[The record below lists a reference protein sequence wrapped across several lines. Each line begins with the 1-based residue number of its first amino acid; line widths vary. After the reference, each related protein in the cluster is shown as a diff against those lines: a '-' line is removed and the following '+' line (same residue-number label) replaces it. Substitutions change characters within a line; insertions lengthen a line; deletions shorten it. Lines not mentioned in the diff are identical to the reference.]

1 MMKKILFLI
10 LVIFIGVILFK
21 KIYKQD
27 LDHFDYLIKK
37 SAKLYNVDHDL
48 VKAVIKQESQFD
60 PNARG
65 KHGEVGLMQITIPV
79 VKDWGKE
86 KKRKIVSRGLL
97 FSPEINIEI
106 GTWYLG
112 KALNHWSDHKDQV
125 VFALAQYNAGRKRAL
140 AWAKKIRN
148 KNVID
153 NIPFESTKIYIK
165 KVLEYHSEFA
175 QKSTLENTYR
185 GTTEQKN

>member
-1 MMKKILFLI
+1 MIKKTLFLI
-10 LVIFIGVILFK
+10 LVIFIGAILFK
-21 KIYKQD
+21 RIYKRD
-27 LDHFDYLIKK
+27 LDNFDYLIKK
-37 SAKLYNVDHDL
+37 SAKLYNVDQNL

-79 VKDWGKE
+79 VKDWEKE
-86 KKRKIVSRGLL
+86 KKWEIVSKGVL
-97 FSPEINIEI
+97 FVPEINIEI

-112 KALNHWSDHKDQV
+112 KALSQWSDNKDQV

-140 AWAKKIRN
+140 AWAKKIKN
-148 KNVID
+148 NNVID

-165 KVLEYHSEFA
+165 RVLEYHSEFA
-175 QKSTLENTYR
+175 RKSTLENTYR
-185 GTTEQKN
+185 GTKEQKN